1 MINFSDS
8 LLKWFK
14 QHGRHD
20 LLWQQNPTPYRVW
33 ISEIMLQQTQVATVI
48 PYYHRFMERFPTTN
62 HLAAAEIDQVLHLWT
77 GLGYYARA
85 RNLHSAAKSVVK
97 NFGGEFPRSVEELES
112 LPGIGRSTA
121 GAIAALSMNL
131 RAPILDGNVKRVLTR
146 FHAIEG
152 WPEQTKVKNE
162 LWQIAEQLT
171 PKKNV
176 AAYTQAIMDLGATV
190 CTRSSPNCNA
200 CPLNESCVAFNS
212 RSIEQYPEKKP
223 KKKLP
228 VKSIA
233 MLIFQNELGEVYLEK
248 RPPSGIWG
256 SLYSFPES
264 RTDNIDS
271 SISSL
276 NGFSITENRK
286 SLNPLRHTFSHY
298 HLNILPELV
307 SVKKNTNA
315 IAESDRW
322 LWYPLD
328 HSLEDGLAAPVKK
341 QLYNL

>member
-20 LLWQQNPTPYRVW
+20 LPWQQNPTPYRVW

-190 CTRSSPNCNA
+190 CTRASPICNA

-212 RSIEQYPEKKP
+212 RNIEQYPEKKP

-264 RTDNIDS
+264 STENIDS
-271 SISSL
+271 SISSS

-298 HLNILPELV
+298 HLNILPELI
-307 SVKKNTNA
+307 SVQKNTNV

-328 HSLEDGLAAPVKK
+328 HSLEVGLAAPVKK
-341 QLYNL
+341 LLYNL

>member
-1 MINFSDS
+1 
-8 LLKWFK
+8 
-14 QHGRHD
+14 
-20 LLWQQNPTPYRVW
+20 
-33 ISEIMLQQTQVATVI
+33 
-48 PYYHRFMERFPTTN
+48 
-62 HLAAAEIDQVLHLWT
+62 
-77 GLGYYARA
+77 
-85 RNLHSAAKSVVK
+85 
-97 NFGGEFPRSVEELES
+97 
-112 LPGIGRSTA
+112 
-121 GAIAALSMNL
+121 
-131 RAPILDGNVKRVLTR
+131 
-146 FHAIEG
+146 
-152 WPEQTKVKNE
+152 
-162 LWQIAEQLT
+162 
-171 PKKNV
+171 
-176 AAYTQAIMDLGATV
+176 MDLGATI
-190 CTRSSPNCNA
+190 CTRSDPICNA

-212 RSIEQYPEKKP
+212 QEVEQYPGKKP

-328 HSLEDGLAAPVKK
+328 HSLEVGLAAPVKK
-341 QLYNL
+341 LLYNL

>member
-20 LLWQQNPTPYRVW
+20 LPWQQNPTPYRVW

-48 PYYHRFMERFPTTN
+48 PYYHRFMERFPTAN
-62 HLAAAEIDQVLHLWT
+62 NLAAAEIDQVLHLWT

-85 RNLHSAAKSVVK
+85 RNLHNAAKSVVK
-97 NFGGEFPRSVEELES
+97 NFGGEFPQSIEELES

-152 WPEQTKVKNE
+152 WPGQTKVKNE
-162 LWQIAEQLT
+162 LWQIAEELT
-171 PKKNV
+171 PENNV

-190 CTRSSPNCNA
+190 CTRSSPICNA
-200 CPLNESCVAFNS
+200 CPLNKSCVAYSSKNV
-212 RSIEQYPEKKP
+212 EMYPGKKP
-223 KKKLP
+223 KRKLP
-228 VKSIA
+228 VRSIA

-264 RTDNIDS
+264 STENIDS

-276 NGFSITENRK
+276 NSFSITESRK

-298 HLNILPELV
+298 HLNILPELI
-307 SVKKNTNA
+307 SVQKNTNA

-328 HSLEDGLAAPVKK
+328 HSLEVGLAAPVKK
-341 QLYNL
+341 LLYNL